1 MKKKGNGITTKQ
13 GITIFIAL
21 FVLFYVLIY
30 VVPTVS
36 DIFKQTYI
44 AEYGT
49 LDVSREAD
57 CIIVRNEKPYTTT
70 TDGKVEREAEEGDLI
85 KANRHVVSVG
95 GSAMYSDEIG
105 IVSYYYDGFEK
116 SLSAETLD
124 GIEKEF
130 FTTFKESPGVQK
142 AVSGTAEAG
151 NTVFKII
158 DRTEWYLVCWLNAED
173 EEVFTVGRTVTVNF
187 DEENQVL
194 MDVERVTK
202 QGKEIKIV
210 FKTNRFYEDFDQ
222 YRIKKCSITAKSSS
236 GIIINTDSIVEKDGT
251 SGVYIIDKY
260 GKENF
265 KPIQIYSTQG
275 DKTVV
280 AKNYFY
286 DAEGYPVETIK
297 NYDEVLKNGK
307 NK

>member
-1 MKKKGNGITTKQ
+1 MKKNKSNITTKQ
-13 GITIFIAL
+13 GIVIFVVL
-21 FVLFYVLIY
+21 FVIFYILIY
-30 VVPTVS
+30 VIPTVS

-49 LDVSREAD
+49 LDVSREAE
-57 CIIVRNEKPYTTT
+57 CIIVRNEKNYTSSAA
-70 TDGKVEREAEEGDLI
+70 GKVEREAEEGDLL

-95 GSAMYSDEIG
+95 GSAMYNEEIG
-105 IVSYYYDGFEK
+105 IVSYYYDGFESK
-116 SLSAETLD
+116 FNGETLD
-124 GIEKEF
+124 SVNKEF
-130 FTTFKESPGVQK
+130 FSTFKESPGVQK
-142 AVSGTAEAG
+142 AVSGTAEVG

-158 DRTEWYLVCWLNAED
+158 DRTKWYLVCWLDAED
-173 EEVFTVGRTVTVNF
+173 EEVFTIGRTVTVNF

-194 MDVERVTK
+194 MDVERVIK
-202 QGKEIKIV
+202 QGKEIKVI
-210 FKTNRFYEDFDQ
+210 FSTNRLYEDFDQ
-222 YRIKKCSITAKSSS
+222 YRVKTCTITAKSSN
-236 GIIINTDSIVEKDGT
+236 GIIINTDSIVEKDGVQ
-251 SGVYIIDKY
+251 GVYIIDKY

-265 KPIQIYSTQG
+265 TPIQIYSTQD

-307 NK
+307 DK